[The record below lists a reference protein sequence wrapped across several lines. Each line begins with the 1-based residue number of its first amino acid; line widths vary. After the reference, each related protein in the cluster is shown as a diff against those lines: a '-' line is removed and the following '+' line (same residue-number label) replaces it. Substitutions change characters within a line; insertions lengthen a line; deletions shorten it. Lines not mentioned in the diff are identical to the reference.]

1 MRKELGKF
9 FIDVAKLIIAGVLL
23 ATIIHD
29 VTNRWLIYTL
39 GSTSVF
45 TLLINSSNVK
55 LVLKPGIESSLSIVP

>member
-9 FIDVAKLIIAGVLL
+9 FIDVTKLIIAGVLL

-45 TLLINSSNVK
+45 TLLIVGLY
-55 LVLKPGIESSLSIVP
+55 LVTTNQKEE

>member
-45 TLLINSSNVK
+45 TLLIIGLY
-55 LVLKPGIESSLSIVP
+55 LVTPNQKEE

>member
-9 FIDVAKLIIAGVLL
+9 FIDVAKLIITGVLL

-45 TLLINSSNVK
+45 TLLIIGLY
-55 LVLKPGIESSLSIVP
+55 LVTTNQKEE

>member
-45 TLLINSSNVK
+45 TLLIK
-55 LVLKPGIESSLSIVP
+55 GLYLVTTNQKEE

>member
-45 TLLINSSNVK
+45 TLLIIGLY
-55 LVLKPGIESSLSIVP
+55 LVTTNQKEE

>member
-1 MRKELGKF
+1 MRKVLGKF

-45 TLLINSSNVK
+45 TLLIIGLY
-55 LVLKPGIESSLSIVP
+55 LVTTNQKEE

>member
-1 MRKELGKF
+1 MKRKELGKF

-45 TLLINSSNVK
+45 TLLIIGLY
-55 LVLKPGIESSLSIVP
+55 LVTTNQKEE

>member
-1 MRKELGKF
+1 MRKGLGKF

-45 TLLINSSNVK
+45 TLLIIGLY
-55 LVLKPGIESSLSIVP
+55 LVTTNQKEE

>member
-9 FIDVAKLIIAGVLL
+9 FIDVAKLIIVGVLL

-45 TLLINSSNVK
+45 TLLIIGLY
-55 LVLKPGIESSLSIVP
+55 LVTTNQKEE